1 LPDVKHPDLLVG
13 FDTRDDAGIF
23 RLPGGT
29 AVVQTVDFFTP
40 IVDDPYAYGS
50 IAAANAISDVYAMGG
65 KPITAMTI
73 ACFDPTLAPPDVWSR
88 IFQGIHD
95 KCQEAD
101 AVIVGGHT
109 VEDAKPKFGLAVTGI
124 VEEDRSFAN
133 SAAKVG
139 DGIYLTKP
147 IGTGIVTTAA
157 RNLDCPEDTLA
168 LAVEAMSMLNA
179 EASELG
185 IRYGVRCATDIT
197 GFGLVGHLFNVAR
210 ASGVRIRLSWGQIPL
225 LPHLEDLV
233 ARKHTTGGGWNNR
246 TYLGERLSIAGDV
259 PSWAEAV
266 LVDPQT
272 SGGLALFSSQPISEA
287 VQIGEVVAGEPGI
300 EVAP

>member
-1 LPDVKHPDLLVG
+1 MKHPDLLVG

-40 IVDDPYAYGS
+40 IVDDPYAYGA
-50 IAAANAISDVYAMGG
+50 IAAANSISDVYAMGG
-65 KPITAMTI
+65 RPVTAMTI
-73 ACFDPTLAPPDVWSR
+73 ACFDPTLAPADVWSR

-95 KCQEAD
+95 KCQEAG

-124 VEEDRSFAN
+124 VEEDKSFTN

-147 IGTGIVTTAA
+147 IGTGIATTAA

-168 LAVEAMSMLNA
+168 LAVQAMSTLNA
-179 EASELG
+179 EAAELG

-197 GFGLVGHLFNVAR
+197 GFGLAGHLFNVAR
-210 ASGVRIRLSWGQIPL
+210 ASDVRIRLSWGQLPL

-246 TYLGERLSIAGDV
+246 VFLADRLSLSGGLPD
-259 PSWAEAV
+259 WAEAV

-272 SGGLALFSSQPISEA
+272 SGGLALFSKQPISEA
-287 VQIGEVVAGEPGI
+287 PRIGEVVEGEPGV
-300 EVAP
+300 EVTP

>member
-1 LPDVKHPDLLVG
+1 MKHPDLLVG

-29 AVVQTVDFFTP
+29 TVVQTVDFFTP
-40 IVDDPYAYGS
+40 IVDDPYAYGA
-50 IAAANAISDVYAMGG
+50 IAAANSISDVYAMGG

-73 ACFDPTLAPPDVWSR
+73 ACFDPTLAPAEVWSR
-88 IFQGIHD
+88 IFKGIHD
-95 KCQEAD
+95 KCQEAG

-124 VEEDRSFAN
+124 VEEDKSFTN

-139 DGIYLTKP
+139 DRIYLTKP

-157 RNLDCPEDTLA
+157 RSLDCPEDALA
-168 LAVEAMSMLNA
+168 LAVQTMSALNA
-179 EASELG
+179 EAAELG

-210 ASGVRIRLSWGQIPL
+210 ASGVRIRLYWGQIPL

-246 TYLGERLSIAGDV
+246 AFLGERLSLAEGV
-259 PSWAEAV
+259 PTWAEAV

-272 SGGLALFSSQPISEA
+272 SGGLALFSSQMISEA
-287 VQIGEVVAGEPGI
+287 AQIGEVVQGEPGV
-300 EVAP
+300 EVMA

>member
-1 LPDVKHPDLLVG
+1 MTHPDLLVG

-29 AVVQTVDFFTP
+29 AIVQTVDFFTP
-40 IVDDPYAYGS
+40 IVDDAYAYGA
-50 IAAANAISDVYAMGG
+50 IAAANSLSDVYAMGG

-95 KCQEAD
+95 KCQEAG

-109 VEDAKPKFGLAVTGI
+109 VEDPKPKFGLAVTGI
-124 VEEDRSFAN
+124 VEEDKSFTN
-133 SAAKVG
+133 SAARVG
-139 DGIYLTKP
+139 DRVYLTKP

-157 RNLDCPEDTLA
+157 RNLDCPEDALA
-168 LAVEAMSMLNA
+168 LAVQAMSTLNA
-179 EASELG
+179 EAAELG
-185 IRYGVRCATDIT
+185 LRYGVRCATDIT
-197 GFGLVGHLFNVAR
+197 GFGLAGHLFNVAR

-246 TYLGERLSIAGDV
+246 AFLSERLSIAEGI
-259 PSWAEAV
+259 PAWAEAV

-272 SGGLALFSSQPISEA
+272 SGGLALFCKEPIGEA
-287 VQIGEVVAGEPGI
+287 HLIGEVLEGEPG
-300 EVAP
+300 VDVVP

>member
-1 LPDVKHPDLLVG
+1 MKHPDLLVG

-40 IVDDPYAYGS
+40 IVDDPYAYGA
-50 IAAANAISDVYAMGG
+50 IAAANSISDVYAMGG
-65 KPITAMTI
+65 RPVTAMTI
-73 ACFDPTLAPPDVWSR
+73 ACFDPTLAPADVWSR

-95 KCQEAD
+95 KCQEAG

-109 VEDAKPKFGLAVTGI
+109 VEDARPKFGLAVTGI
-124 VEEDRSFAN
+124 VEEDKSFTN
-133 SAAKVG
+133 SAAKFG

-147 IGTGIVTTAA
+147 IGTGIATTAA

-168 LAVEAMSMLNA
+168 LAVQAMSTLNA
-179 EASELG
+179 EAAELG

-197 GFGLVGHLFNVAR
+197 GFGLAGHLFNVAR
-210 ASGVRIRLSWGQIPL
+210 ASEVRIRLSWGQLPL

-246 TYLGERLSIAGDV
+246 VFLADRLSLSGGLPD
-259 PSWAEAV
+259 WAEAV

-272 SGGLALFSSQPISEA
+272 SGGLALFSKQPISEA
-287 VQIGEVVAGEPGI
+287 PRIGEVVEGEPGV
-300 EVAP
+300 EVTP

>member
-1 LPDVKHPDLLVG
+1 MEHPDLLVG

-29 AVVQTVDFFTP
+29 TVVQTVDFFTP
-40 IVDDPYAYGS
+40 IVDDPYAYGA
-50 IAAANAISDVYAMGG
+50 IAATNSISDVYAMGG

-73 ACFDPTLAPPDVWSR
+73 ACFDPTLAPSDVWSR

-95 KCQEAD
+95 KCQEAG

-109 VEDAKPKFGLAVTGI
+109 VEDSKPKFGLAVTGI
-124 VEEDRSFAN
+124 VEEDKSFTN
-133 SAAKVG
+133 TSAKAG
-139 DGIYLTKP
+139 DRIYLTKP

-157 RNLDCPEDTLA
+157 RNLDCPEDALA
-168 LAVEAMSMLNA
+168 LAVEAMSTLNA
-179 EASELG
+179 EAAELG
-185 IRYGVRCATDIT
+185 HRYGVRCATDIT
-197 GFGLVGHLFNVAR
+197 GFGLAGHLFNIAR

-225 LPHLEDLV
+225 LPHLEELV

-246 TYLGERLSIAGDV
+246 TYLGERLSIAEGV
-259 PSWAEAV
+259 PAWAEAV

-272 SGGLALFSSQPISEA
+272 SGGLALFSKEPIVEA
-287 VQIGEVVAGEPGI
+287 TLIGEVVEGDPSV
-300 EVAP
+300 EVTA